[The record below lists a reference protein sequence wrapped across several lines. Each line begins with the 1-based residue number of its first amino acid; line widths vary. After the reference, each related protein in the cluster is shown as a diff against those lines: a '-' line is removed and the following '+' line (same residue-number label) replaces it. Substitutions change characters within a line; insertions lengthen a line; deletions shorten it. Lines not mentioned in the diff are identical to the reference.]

1 MSQGWPKA
9 RPSLFLCC
17 PHIPSPQAKSPPMRI
32 LVLLLQFYSV
42 RVSISASEPA
52 VESITSKAVP
62 QTSSKDWCTPKKH
75 NVKAG
80 VVHLSLSIIDCHEP
94 STSACFQLPPSH
106 APRSS
111 PASQPAATALGSYT
125 PFPTAQVCFTG
136 STDSSN
142 STIRHLPS
150 TLSWICI
157 TVLRYSARSLRAAPP
172 PNRRS
177 LGSSIRRSV

>member
-32 LVLLLQFYSV
+32 LVLLLQFDSV

-80 VVHLSLSIIDCHEP
+80 VVHLSLCPLLIVTNVNQCLL
-94 STSACFQLPPSH
+94 STAPKSRSTLH
-106 APRSS
+106 APRSTVL
-111 PASQPAATALGSYT
+111 ASLPAATALGSYT

-150 TLSWICI
+150 TLSWICF

-172 PNRRS
+172 QTEDH
-177 LGSSIRRSV
+177 